1 MNASPSEH
9 SLADDPAKVTRMKIL
24 PNFLRYALAALAG
37 SAVSRCIP
45 LLLSLKGLFSAP
57 LRLPDGSTDD
67 GYTHLLLMMMVT
79 WPVMCLALSVFN
91 ALLLWTM
98 ICFGFFNKTTVVSV
112 AIVLAY
118 TIFFALGFNFLAM
131 FVMAASFATGALVSW
146 WIVMFTF
153 DQRL

>member
-1 MNASPSEH
+1 M
-9 SLADDPAKVTRMKIL
+9 SL
-24 PNFLRYALAALAG
+24 
-37 SAVSRCIP
+37 CIP

-67 GYTHLLLMMMVT
+67 GYTHLLLVMIVT

-98 ICFGFFNKTTVVSV
+98 IRFGFFNKTTVVSI
-112 AIVLAY
+112 AIVLAC

-131 FVMAASFATGALVSW
+131 LVMAASFATGSLISW
-146 WIVMFTF
+146 WIVMSAF
-153 DQRL
+153 DRKF